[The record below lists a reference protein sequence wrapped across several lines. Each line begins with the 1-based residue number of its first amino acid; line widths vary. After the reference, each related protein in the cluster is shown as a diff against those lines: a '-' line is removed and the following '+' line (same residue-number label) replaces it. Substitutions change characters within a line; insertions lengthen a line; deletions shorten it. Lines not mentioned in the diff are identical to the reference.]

1 MPDGPGIHGVESMAD
16 ESTTEAVSEDEFDL
30 CSLEE
35 LKSKGALRFEFKDPT
50 HGRHEIGVFW
60 DGAAAYAIENYC
72 PHEFGLLS
80 YGPVEPGVVV
90 CPLHAAV
97 FDLKTGEC
105 LDKYTYDTLAYETVV
120 REDRVWVKVPGE
132 ERFIRK

>member
-1 MPDGPGIHGVESMAD
+1 MAEGPA
-16 ESTTEAVSEDEFDL
+16 EDAFDV
-30 CSLEE
+30 CSLAE
-35 LKSKGALRFEFKDPT
+35 LKQKGALRFELLDPK

-60 DGAAAYAIENYC
+60 DGKGVHALENYC

-80 YGPVEPGVVV
+80 YGSIEPGIVV

-105 LDKYTYDTLAYETVV
+105 LDKYTFDTVAYETEVRDDRVFVKAPGEQRVV
-120 REDRVWVKVPGE
+120 RD
-132 ERFIRK
+132 

>member
-1 MPDGPGIHGVESMAD
+1 MPDGSN
-16 ESTTEAVSEDEFDL
+16 TEVTSGDEFDL

-35 LKSKGALRFEFKDPT
+35 LKGKGVLRFEFKDPT

-60 DGAAAYAIENYC
+60 DGEAAYAIENYC

-80 YGPVEPGVVV
+80 YGPVEPGVVI

-105 LDKYTYDTLAYETVV
+105 LDKYTYDTVAYETEV
-120 REDRVWVKVPGE
+120 RDERVWVKVPGE
-132 ERFIRK
+132 ERFIRQELPLSPLP

>member
-1 MPDGPGIHGVESMAD
+1 MAD
-16 ESTTEAVSEDEFDL
+16 ESIPETLREDNFDL

-35 LKSKGALRFEFKDPT
+35 LKNKGALRFEFKDPA

-105 LDKYTYDTLAYETVV
+105 LDKYTYDTLAYQTEI

-132 ERFIRK
+132 ERFIRE

>member
-1 MPDGPGIHGVESMAD
+1 MSDGPTAD
-16 ESTTEAVSEDEFDL
+16 AAGAAGADDFDL

-35 LKSKGALRFEFKDPT
+35 LKGKGALRFEFKDPT

-60 DGAAAYAIENYC
+60 DGESAYAIENYC

-105 LDKYTYDTLAYETVV
+105 LDKYTYDTVAYETEV
-120 REDRVWVKVPGE
+120 RDDRVWVKVPGE
-132 ERFIRK
+132 ERFIRE